1 MRKIQRLFTIFLRKK
16 INISE
21 NSTGQTMTV
30 AIKSAPIKNM
40 RQSLI
45 TANERKESFQ
55 GKVGFLWGLESL
67 INGREF
73 YSLWGGHKGICLSKK

>member
-1 MRKIQRLFTIFLRKK
+1 
-16 INISE
+16 
-21 NSTGQTMTV
+21 MTV

-45 TANERKESFQ
+45 TAKERRKSFQ

-73 YSLWGGHKGICLSKK
+73 YSLWVGHREVYLSKK

>member
-1 MRKIQRLFTIFLRKK
+1 MGKIQRLFTIFYREE

-21 NSTGQTMTV
+21 NSTGQTTVV

-40 RQSLI
+40 RQSLT
-45 TANERKESFQ
+45 TAKERRGHSQ
-55 GKVGFLWGLESL
+55 GKVGFLRGLESL

-73 YSLWGGHKGICLSKK
+73 YSLWGGNRRICLSKK